1 MAEWF
6 KATVLKT
13 VGGEEP
19 SVGSNPTTAA
29 TRPCE
34 MIYHGW
40 LTDYSKRW
48 ENYISASLK
57 MQIEP
62 IRDVYLPNCVK
73 AYAVNH
79 IDYSE

>member
-6 KATVLKT
+6 KAAVLKT

-40 LTDYSKRW
+40 FTDYGTEKRRDIRANTLECDGTPSTKANRASKR
-48 ENYISASLK
+48 
-57 MQIEP
+57 
-62 IRDVYLPNCVK
+62 
-73 AYAVNH
+73 
-79 IDYSE
+79 

>member
-1 MAEWF
+1 
-6 KATVLKT
+6 
-13 VGGEEP
+13 
-19 SVGSNPTTAA
+19 
-29 TRPCE
+29 

>member
-40 LTDYSKRW
+40 FTDYGTEKRMD
-48 ENYISASLK
+48 IRVTLQSAMVLRQQN
-57 MQIEP
+57 QIEP
-62 IRDVYLPNCVK
+62 VRG
-73 AYAVNH
+73 
-79 IDYSE
+79 S

>member
-19 SVGSNPTTAA
+19 SVGSNPPTAA

-40 LTDYSKRW
+40 LTDYGTEKRMDIW
-48 ENYISASLK
+48 VTL
-57 MQIEP
+57 
-62 IRDVYLPNCVK
+62 
-73 AYAVNH
+73 
-79 IDYSE
+79 

>member
-1 MAEWF
+1 MVEWF

-40 LTDYSKRW
+40 FTDYGTEKRMDIRVNTLECDGTPSTKSNRASKR
-48 ENYISASLK
+48 
-57 MQIEP
+57 
-62 IRDVYLPNCVK
+62 
-73 AYAVNH
+73 
-79 IDYSE
+79 

>member
-34 MIYHGW
+34 MIYHHGW
-40 LTDYSKRW
+40 FTDYGTEKR
-48 ENYISASLK
+48 
-57 MQIEP
+57 MD
-62 IRDVYLPNCVK
+62 IRVTL
-73 AYAVNH
+73 
-79 IDYSE
+79 